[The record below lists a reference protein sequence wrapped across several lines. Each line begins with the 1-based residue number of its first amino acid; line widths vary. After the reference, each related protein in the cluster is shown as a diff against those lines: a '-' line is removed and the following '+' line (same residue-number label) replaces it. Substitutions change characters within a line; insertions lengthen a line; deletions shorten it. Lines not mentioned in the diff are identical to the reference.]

1 MGLGIIE
8 AYSLCAKEIVGGKGF
23 QLQQLHSW
31 GINIAPFVII
41 STSIFEKVKR
51 EGLIPLEIKTEIENF
66 IKKNGKVVLR
76 SSMVGE
82 DQADASF
89 AGLFETIFNLDVSN
103 WEAALLK
110 IYESVESERVL
121 RYIDKMK
128 IKTSLKMAVVVQKEI
143 QVVKSGVIFTRNPIS
158 PTSLIAIDAAF
169 GMGEGV
175 VSGHADIDHI
185 ILNRM
190 GEIQAR
196 QGGEVLDSSEI
207 NQLYQ
212 QGLKLE
218 IKMACPS
225 DIEWGFYKNKLYIF
239 QIRPITRPFEAL
251 GFYADTNLS
260 ESYPG
265 VVSPLTARFV
275 QKAYEN
281 VFLES
286 AEHLGM
292 RPERIEK
299 LKPHTK
305 SLISC
310 IDSHLYY
317 NLEHYYA
324 ALRASPGGENN
335 IKNWHKMIGGK
346 IENIDVP
353 YHETQGNFFDN
364 LLTAFHF
371 FKIAALRNK
380 IFPDLMSSFK
390 LKIEEIKIETSN
402 LASSR
407 QTILY
412 LTQLLN
418 RKMNFGLT
426 IINDFFIMIGLSVL
440 EKSLLKRSLPQHLL
454 VEILKTD
461 KNVDSVKPLEEFQ
474 KLIGDLSH
482 EFIDIFIS
490 IEVPKSLNPYDELF
504 LKLNEKDYGEEVKKV
519 QRFLNEYGDRSFE
532 ELKLESLPLKN
543 APKILQELMKWSRK
557 FESHFN
563 RSTVIR
569 SELYDIN
576 FSSFERWILR
586 FTKECIEYRESS
598 RLWRGRFYQLYRE
611 LIIKLAHQLKSES
624 SGFKDIELRDFFSI
638 NHEEW
643 FSFAKDEMSQD
654 EILHLMR
661 TRDWKSKITHYPEFL
676 ITVESEAQAFHQN
689 WGVNILCEFKGLGV
703 SPGEASG
710 VALVLDSPQD
720 IFKYDF
726 KKFILVTK
734 NTDPAWVYI
743 MSQSQGLVS
752 EKGSLLSHTAIIGR
766 ELGLPTIVGV
776 KEATRLLKTGDHIRI
791 DGRTGRIEVL

>member
-8 AYSLCAKEIVGGKGF
+8 ANNLCAKEIVGGKGF

-31 GINIAPFVII
+31 GVNIAPFVII
-41 STSIFEKVKR
+41 STSVFEKVKS
-51 EGLIPLEIKTEIENF
+51 EGVIPIGIKNEIKKF
-66 IKKNGKVVLR
+66 IKNNGKIVLR

-82 DQADASF
+82 DQSDASF
-89 AGLFETIFNLDVSN
+89 AGLFETIFNLDESN
-103 WEAALLK
+103 WEKALLK
-110 IYESVESERVL
+110 IFESVESERVL
-121 RYIDKMK
+121 KYIEKKK

-143 QVVKSGVIFTRNPIS
+143 QVIKSGVIFTRNPIP

-185 ILNRM
+185 MLNRM

-196 QGGEVLDSSEI
+196 QGEEVLNTSEI

-212 QGLKLE
+212 QALKLE

-225 DIEWGFYKNKLYIF
+225 DIEWGFHNSKLYIF

-251 GFYADTNLS
+251 GVYADTNLS

-299 LKPHTK
+299 LKRHTK

-346 IENIDVP
+346 IEDIEVP
-353 YHETQGNFFDN
+353 YHETSGNFFDN
-364 LLTAFHF
+364 LLTALNFC
-371 FKIAALRNK
+371 KIAALRNQ
-380 IFPDLMSSFK
+380 IFPDLLSSFK
-390 LKIEEIKIETSN
+390 LKSDEIKRDIRN
-402 LASSR
+402 LASST
-407 QTILY
+407 QTIFY
-412 LTQLLN
+412 LNQILN
-418 RKMNFGLT
+418 RRMNFGLT

-440 EKSLLKRSLPQHLL
+440 EKSLFKRNLPPNLV

-461 KNVDSVKPLEEFQ
+461 KSVDSVRPLEAFQ
-474 KLIGDLSH
+474 KLIGDL
-482 EFIDIFIS
+482 EADFIDLFIS
-490 IEVPKSLNPYDELF
+490 WEVPKGLCSYHDLF
-504 LKLNEKDYGEEVKKV
+504 IKLSEKGYRNEVNKIQD
-519 QRFLNEYGDRSFE
+519 FLDEYGDRSFE
-532 ELKLESLPLKN
+532 ELKLESLPIKN
-543 APKILQELMKWSRK
+543 DPKILQELMRWSRK
-557 FESHFN
+557 FEINFN
-563 RSTVIR
+563 RSNLVHNGIF
-569 SELYDIN
+569 DIN
-576 FSSFERWILR
+576 FSFFERWILR
-586 FTKECIEYRESS
+586 FTKDCIEYRESS
-598 RLWRGRFYQLYRE
+598 RLWRGRFYHLYRE

-624 SGFKDIELRDFFSI
+624 TAFKDFELRDFFSI

-643 FSFAKDEMSQD
+643 LSLAKGEISQD
-654 EILHLMR
+654 EILNFMK
-661 TRDWKSKITHYPEFL
+661 TRNWKSNTTHYPEFL
-676 ITVESEAQAFHQN
+676 ITVTSEVQN
-689 WGVNILCEFKGLGV
+689 FNHHLGLSNSSEMKGLGV

-720 IFKYDF
+720 IFKYDYS
-726 KKFILVTK
+726 KFILVTK

-743 MSQSQGLVS
+743 MSQSQGLIS

-776 KEATRLLKTGDHIRI
+776 KEATRKLKSGDLIRI
-791 DGRTGRIEVL
+791 DGKTGKIELL